1 MASFARTIHE
11 IWGFL
16 PIRGVISRWIWIPA
30 LMCLALCDLMIP
42 KMVKAE
48 EKGKIAVLPFRVYAP
63 KSVKHLNRELQKM
76 LAVSL
81 EKRKFRIISPEK
93 VNEHPL
99 AFLPILDMRTLV
111 KMGEDLKTDWIIQGT
126 LTQIGKKVSIDL
138 KVVDVWEK
146 QDPFSLFMV
155 AEHVDAL
162 KETVERIA
170 LNIDN
175 QMVGV
180 VQVESI
186 DVNGNQRIEKEAILA
201 VMRTQKGDR
210 LDYEQL
216 DKDLRDIYKMGFFKD
231 VKIETEDG
239 LKGKIVTLHVAEK
252 PSIGK
257 IVIEGNKKEKEEKLK
272 EELGIKLYT
281 ILDQNEVKQ
290 SVNRLK

>member
-1 MASFARTIHE
+1 MGSFGRTSQGPAVFAS
-11 IWGFL
+11 
-16 PIRGVISRWIWIPA
+16 IRGVMSRRIWIPI
-30 LMCLALCDLMIP
+30 LLYLALCGLLNP

-48 EKGKIAVLPFRVYAP
+48 ERGKVAVMPFRVYAP
-63 KSVKHLNRELQKM
+63 KSFDHLTRGLQKM
-76 LAVSL
+76 LTLGL
-81 EKRKFRIISPEK
+81 EKRGFKIINPEA

-111 KMGEDLKTDWIIQGT
+111 EVGEDLKADWIIAGS

-138 KVVDVWEK
+138 KVVDVSEK
-146 QDPFSLFMV
+146 RDPSSLFMV
-155 AEHVDAL
+155 AEDVEAL

-175 QMVGV
+175 QIVGV

-201 VMRTQKGDR
+201 AIRTTKGDR
-210 LDYEQL
+210 LDYERL
-216 DKDLRDIYKMGFFKD
+216 DKDLRAVYKMGFFKD
-231 VKIETEDG
+231 VKIETEEG
-239 LKGKIVTLHVAEK
+239 PTGMTVTLHVTEK

-257 IVIEGNKKEKEEKLK
+257 IVIQGNKKVKEEKLE

-281 ILDQNEVKQ
+281 ILGLLQCRYCGEG
-290 SVNRLK
+290 